1 MPKSGLAVCALLITN
16 KAMDAAASSKPKVA
30 SRGLMLF
37 LRVVQAFIAAGMV
50 ASLLIGCVFLFD
62 NPLREQIMADADGD
76 WMARRLFLL
85 GLIGA
90 VVAAAWF
97 YIVTMIIRL
106 VRTVQQ
112 GDPFVEANISRLR
125 TMWIVLALTEVFRII
140 AHAAAGIAVSPN
152 KVSQAETGF
161 DIQLPTIF
169 LVVII
174 AVLSEAFRLGV
185 EMRRD
190 AELTI

>member
-1 MPKSGLAVCALLITN
+1 
-16 KAMDAAASSKPKVA
+16 
-30 SRGLMLF
+30 MLF
-37 LRVVQAFIAAGMV
+37 LRVVQAFIALGAF
-50 ASLLIGCVFLFD
+50 ASLLIGFTFLFD
-62 NPLREQIMADADGD
+62 NPVRAQVLADTDGE

-106 VRTVQQ
+106 VRTVQH
-112 GDPFVEANISRLR
+112 GDPFVEANITRLR

-140 AHAAAGIAVSPN
+140 AHAAAGISVSSN
-152 KVSQAETGF
+152 TVSQAETGF
-161 DIQLPTIF
+161 DIQLSTIF

-174 AVLSEAFRLGV
+174 AALSEAFRLGV